1 VFLKGFWGQFNG
13 TIDEKGRLMLPQKLR
28 EMIPGE
34 RLILTKG
41 SEKCLCLYEYEKFE
55 EIMQKMLASET
66 LNQVD
71 RDDILRRIVAPA
83 SDIQIDATGR
93 LKLPPALM
101 KQMGLVKNCYVLG
114 MGSRIELWD
123 ESVFESLEESRQNGV
138 KTSIDEL
145 RKREGVIL

>member
-1 VFLKGFWGQFNG
+1 MFLKGFWGQFNG

-34 RLILTKG
+34 NLVLTKG
-41 SEKCLCLYEYEKFE
+41 SEKCLCLYESGRFE
-55 EIMQKMLASET
+55 EVIQRMLSSDT

-83 SDIQIDATGR
+83 SEIQIDSTGR
-93 LKLPPALM
+93 IKLPPSLM
-101 KQMGLVKNCYVLG
+101 KQMGLVKGCYVLG
-114 MGSRIELWD
+114 MGTRIEIWD
-123 ESVFESLEESRQNGV
+123 EAVFESLEESRQTGV
-138 KTSIDEL
+138 KSSIDEL